1 MLSVLENNEKTNSL
15 YYSEVSTGKFD
26 SYTDSSGG
34 HYVTKQG
41 VREIFL
47 FNHDYGLN
55 LFIRTLINNFLGCQ
69 FFRPYFHPEIQ
80 DGRQDGRQKFKNE
93 EIVIFYYFYI
103 IFNCNTSKLYNLRSR
118 NPFLV
123 LFGFI

>member
-55 LFIRTLINNFLGCQ
+55 LFIRTLINNFFGV
-69 FFRPYFHPEIQ
+69 P
-80 DGRQDGRQKFKNE
+80 
-93 EIVIFYYFYI
+93 IFST
-103 IFNCNTSKLYNLRSR
+103 IFS
-118 NPFLV
+118 P
-123 LFGFI
+123 